1 MPFHIRMSR
10 FTLLLLGLLSLPSAV
25 ASSPISVNQAW
36 ARATFPL
43 APTGAVYLQVEN
55 HSKRTVV
62 LERASVPE
70 TIASEAQIHNV
81 IKDGD
86 MMKMR
91 EQKDGVFVPAGET
104 LLFAPGGY
112 HVMLLGLKSG
122 LEAGQQFMLTLHLD
136 SGEAFETQVTVQSV
150 DDAGHAH
157 EHHH

>member
-1 MPFHIRMSR
+1 MQLHHQVIRII
-10 FTLLLLGLLSLPSAV
+10 TLLLSALSIQCALAD
-25 ASSPISVNQAW
+25 ATLDIQQAW

-55 HSKRTVV
+55 HSESTVV

-112 HVMLLGLKSG
+112 HIMLLGLKSG

-136 SGEAFETQVTVQSV
+136 SGEAFETQVTVQPV
-150 DDAGHAH
+150 DEAGHVH
-157 EHHH
+157 EHRH